1 MAQKQ
6 RERGTAGAR
15 ERVKKAA
22 PTRVSGSHS
31 IRDVPVLVVIAAIIT
46 LLFIV
51 APLLALAGRVEWSAL
66 TQQLTS
72 TSTLVSLGL
81 SLGTAFAAT
90 IVCALLGVP
99 LAMWIARLGPTA
111 AAAAR
116 ALVLVP
122 MLMPPLVGGLALLAL
137 FGRNGAVG
145 HLFSSL
151 TGEQIPFSTAAVV
164 IAQSYVALPFFVL
177 AVEQA
182 IRAVDPR
189 LELVARGLGA
199 SRGRVWRRITLP
211 LIAPAIASGAM
222 LSFSRALA
230 EFGATAMFA
239 GNREGVTR
247 TMPLSIY
254 TAFNGG
260 GVSAQ
265 EAYTL
270 SIILVAAAIIVL
282 VALRSWRVGGER

>member
-1 MAQKQ
+1 MMA
-6 RERGTAGAR
+6 RDTMPATARAN
-15 ERVKKAA
+15 
-22 PTRVSGSHS
+22 
-31 IRDVPVLVVIAAIIT
+31 RDVPVPVVIVAIIAM
-46 LLFIV
+46 LFIV
-51 APLLALAGRVEWSAL
+51 APLVALAGRVQWPLLGE
-66 TQQLTS
+66 QLTS
-72 TSTLVSLGL
+72 GSTLVALGL
-81 SLGTAFAAT
+81 SLSTALGAT
-90 IVCALLGVP
+90 VVCALLGVP
-99 LAMWIARLGPTA
+99 LAMWIARLAPTA
-111 AAAAR
+111 AAIAR
-116 ALVLVP
+116 AVVLVP

-137 FGRNGAVG
+137 FGRNSALGQ
-145 HLFSSL
+145 LFLAL
-151 TGEQIPFSTAAVV
+151 TGAQIPFSTAAVI

-182 IRAVDPR
+182 ARAVDPR
-189 LELVARGLGA
+189 LQLVARGLGA
-199 SRGRVWRRITLP
+199 SRSRVWWRITLP

-247 TMPLSIY
+247 TMPLAIY

-270 SIILVAAAIIVL
+270 SLILVIAAIIVM
-282 VALRSWRVGGER
+282 VALRSWRVGGERR

>member
-1 MAQKQ
+1 
-6 RERGTAGAR
+6 
-15 ERVKKAA
+15 
-22 PTRVSGSHS
+22 
-31 IRDVPVLVVIAAIIT
+31 
-46 LLFIV
+46 
-51 APLLALAGRVEWSAL
+51 
-66 TQQLTS
+66 
-72 TSTLVSLGL
+72 
-81 SLGTAFAAT
+81 
-90 IVCALLGVP
+90 
-99 LAMWIARLGPTA
+99 
-111 AAAAR
+111 
-116 ALVLVP
+116 

-145 HLFSSL
+145 HLFTSL